1 MGNASSIVRRRPGR
15 ALASVAVISV
25 SLVLVVAQRS
35 PAATPPAELVSV
47 LDTGGNQSHGPSIS
61 ADGALV
67 GFTSTFSI
75 DKTTSSLAKVRDRA
89 AKVTEAVPWPQPTQ
103 KSQDGAV
110 LSRDGCQSVYITTV
124 NATDAAGAYST
135 PAVIAANR
143 CAGGATNQLFVPARA
158 DLQNGP
164 INDLAVSS
172 RGGYVAFVWGSD
184 LVRVERDANGNPVDI
199 KTLANHRAS
208 APSLGD
214 EHITGSVAFVGLSGG
229 NPQVLLWDPS
239 KAADDP
245 TSVMLLSAQS
255 GSTTV
260 PVAGTARQPSMTP
273 DGRFVAFAA
282 LVTDTTVVAAQVANP
297 QVFVREVAT
306 NTTRLITAVAG
317 GASAN
322 GRSDLPSISADGTQI
337 AFESTST
344 NLIAPP
350 VKTTLTQ
357 AVGGYDLLVAL
368 STSGFFDTVAFDRV
382 SLKPNGA
389 PVDPVL
395 LTNSSPVISSNGRWV
410 AFTSQLNSEY
420 TTGGTTNPGGNADTT
435 SNVYVIGRSASL
447 SIPPTDFGATN
458 IGTTTAAKTVTVTN
472 TGISSVL
479 PATITAANAQFKI
492 TGGTCQA
499 NAFISPGRSCTVTIT
514 FKPSAA
520 GARNGTLTLAE
531 TGFAAITGT
540 GPLTGTGTPSA
551 TTLPATTAPTATT
564 LPATTLPPATTH
576 PPATTLPPLVGALT
590 ITPSPASFGTSPIGV
605 AAAPITFT
613 ITSSGT
619 ADVPLTAVTITGADA
634 GDFVTG
640 DNACA
645 GTLASGAACQITV
658 VFTPTANGKRTATLT
673 VRSNKIKATSALD
686 GRGVVKPALRLTPQA
701 VPRGQNAVVI
711 GINFPPGAAVE
722 LRWSTGDQVYTVTA
736 AADGTLFARIPV
748 LTGEILGPRTLSAV
762 DQPGEFTGVSTPAL
776 VILPALQPPVN
787 NNPAFKGVTSI
798 IIRG

>member
-1 MGNASSIVRRRPGR
+1 MRNGSSIVRRRPGR
-15 ALASVAVISV
+15 ALASIAVISV

-47 LDTGGNQSHGPSIS
+47 LDTGGNQSYGPSIS

-75 DKTTSSLAKVRDRA
+75 DNTTSSLAKVRDRA
-89 AKVTEAVPWPQPTQ
+89 AKVTEAVPWPPQTQ
-103 KSQDGAV
+103 NSQDGAV
-110 LSRDGCQSVYITTV
+110 LSRDGCQSVYVTTV
-124 NATDAAGAYST
+124 DATDAAGAYQT

-143 CAGGATNQLFVPARA
+143 CAGGATNRLFVPARA
-158 DLQNGP
+158 DLKHGP
-164 INDLAVSS
+164 ITDLAVSS
-172 RGGYVAFVWGSD
+172 RGGYVAFAWGPD
-184 LVRVERDANGNPVDI
+184 LVRVERDANGNPVDV
-199 KTLANHRAS
+199 KTLTNHRAS

-214 EHITGSVAFVGLSGG
+214 EHITGSVAFTGLFGASGG
-229 NPQVLLWDPS
+229 PPQVQLWDPS
-239 KAADDP
+239 KAATDP
-245 TSVMLLSAQS
+245 TSLTLVSAQS

-282 LVTDTTVVAAQVANP
+282 LVTDTTAVAVQVANP

-306 NTTRLITAVAG
+306 STTRLITAVAG
-317 GASAN
+317 GAPAN

-368 STSGFFDTVAFDRV
+368 STSGLFDTVAFDRV

-395 LTNSSPVISSNGRWV
+395 LTNSSPSISSNGRWV

-420 TTGGTTNPGGNADTT
+420 TTGGTSTPGGNTDTT
-435 SNVYVIGRSASL
+435 SNVYVIGRPASL
-447 SIPPTDFGATN
+447 SIPPTDFGATA
-458 IGTTTAAKTVTVTN
+458 IGSTTAAKTITVTN

-499 NAFISPGRSCTVTIT
+499 NAYISPGRTCTVTIT
-514 FKPSAA
+514 FRPSAA

-540 GPLTGTGTPSA
+540 GPLTGTGTPPP
-551 TTLPATTAPTATT
+551 TTLPATTVPATTT
-564 LPATTLPPATTH
+564 LPATTLPPV
-576 PPATTLPPLVGALT
+576 TTLPPLVGALT

-645 GTLASGAACQITV
+645 GTLASGTACQLTV

-711 GINFPPGAAVE
+711 GINFPPGAAVG
-722 LRWSTGDQVYTVTA
+722 LRWSTGDQVYTATA
-736 AADGTLFARIPV
+736 AGDGTLFAQIPV

-762 DQPGEFTGVSTPAL
+762 DQPGLFTGVSTPAL
-776 VILPALQPPVN
+776 VILPTLQPPVN